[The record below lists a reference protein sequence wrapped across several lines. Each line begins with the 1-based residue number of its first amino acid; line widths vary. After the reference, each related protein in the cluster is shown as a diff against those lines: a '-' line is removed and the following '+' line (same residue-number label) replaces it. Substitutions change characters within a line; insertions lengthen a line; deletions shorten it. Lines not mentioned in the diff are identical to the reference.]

1 MISLLLVF
9 LFTLAI
15 GLLAQWHV
23 KRTFARHSR
32 TPVLSGYTGA
42 EAAHEI
48 LRQAGIANVTIVEHE
63 ELLGDHYDPR
73 RKRLVLSSANYHG
86 KSAAALG
93 VAAHECGHAIQ
104 HQQAYAPLQWRMAA
118 VGVTGFAS
126 QLVLWI
132 PLLGAFTGL
141 LAPRTSLLIM
151 AVAWGVMMAFNLI
164 TLPVEFDA
172 SRRAKLVLNQLGFIQ
187 AGAERAAVSQVLN
200 AAGWTYVAA
209 FISSLI
215 YFLWHLLPLLTG
227 RQRN

>member
-1 MISLLLVF
+1 MILLLFVI
-9 LFTLAI
+9 TLGI

-23 KRTFARHSR
+23 KRTYARHLR
-32 TPVLSGYTGA
+32 TPVQSGLTGA
-42 EAAHEI
+42 EAAAAI
-48 LRQAGIANVTIVEHE
+48 LRQAGITNVSIYEHG
-63 ELLGDHYDPR
+63 ELLGDHYDPK

-86 KSAAALG
+86 TSAAALG
-93 VAAHECGHAIQ
+93 VAAHECGHAMQ

-118 VGVTGFAS
+118 VGATSFAS
-126 QLVLWI
+126 QLVMWI
-132 PLLGAFTGL
+132 PILGMATGL
-141 LAPRTSLLIM
+141 LAGKTSLLIM
-151 AVAWGVMMAFNLI
+151 AVAWGILMAFNLV

-172 SRRAKLVLNQLGFIQ
+172 SRRAKLVLANMGFIQ
-187 AGAERAAVSQVLN
+187 RGPESAAVSQVLT